1 MLPVAS
7 LSLTARFL
15 SSEDET
21 AAYAYKKLVARTGPI
36 HTNTAGV
43 AVMESAD
50 RVNPRRWKGSLV
62 LAKSLF
68 KKKI

>member
-1 MLPVAS
+1 MLPVAY

-21 AAYAYKKLVARTGPI
+21 SAYAYKKVIARTGPI
-36 HTNTAGV
+36 YTNTAGLV
-43 AVMESAD
+43 VMESAE

-62 LAKSLF
+62 LAESLF